1 MSLLGIAIDPK
12 ENQAR
17 LESTHG
23 FIERKGSMDE
33 ELLKLIGAIVLDGSV
48 MKIKYKKEEVA
59 AFLNWVA
66 DGKKPED
73 LPSLAKRLLCLKRE
87 KLRRGVQDPAFAN
100 SFRGNANTMIA
111 EIDAILKNPASIVE
125 CVVEI
130 EKEKCT
136 EKPIATDPAT
146 APAPAPAP
154 AVVEAG
160 SPGDDTKE
168 PVVQPMSL
176 SVSDNLTTT
185 PVDNVG
191 EAKPA
196 ESSDFDAVVTEL
208 ATILRESENDK
219 IRKECVYIIAHLFD
233 NRQALLPQALISYLD
248 VLKGDKQISDKL
260 LILINQ
266 LAIIIP
272 EVEKPAAAVVQ
283 ESINK
288 AVQKAIGP
296 RRYTCSEKV
305 GCLQQLV
312 YASCG
317 GASMLDPLVDHL
329 DKLRAT
335 IATLPEQAAKISQL
349 NTLLSNLRSHIA
361 DKQIELKYPLKDS
374 SITRNIVGEEGY
386 NGADQILSDIDNK
399 YARLAKG
406 NTKRIAELESI
417 DNPEVQRLQIF
428 EELEEEKRLLLNFQQ
443 ILDATSDQDIYTKT
457 KEYLS
462 NIDAALSSLKT
473 SKNVLSVRTECG
485 VRASYYRAELA
496 KAKEQESAAC
506 DEKVAAAMRT
516 AVEQEAASSAKIAEL
531 EAQLVA
537 LKADCDTMLQA
548 AKEAAANA
556 ERKSTNLATSHAAE
570 LDALRAAAASANTRK
585 NASEQANTNARATIA
600 SLTEELGKAKKEAVD
615 CQEKLVAANA
625 SATAK
630 NANLAASKA
639 LAAVKNANLAA
650 SKELAAAKNASK
662 DKVISEMQA
671 QLDKYMEE
679 AEAIKAE
686 LEAEKAGR
694 TSNVDKARANV
705 AAATTNIER
714 LQGDLVNRAT
724 ELEALKGKGAVNS
737 DELAKAAARIAELQA
752 ALAELTRDCDELKKS
767 SATIAKKPT
776 PASASSYTKS
786 ILAGARGEG
795 TYEKIRRAL
804 EAFTQQYKIPGD
816 TLIKKWETLTEQQKK
831 EFQIILD
838 ETGTLKA
845 GADPTRL
852 NTLIRGLKKGG
863 GTQKN
868 KTFARKTR
876 KTRR

>member
-12 ENQAR
+12 ENQSR
-17 LESTHG
+17 LSSAHG

-136 EKPIATDPAT
+136 EKPVAT
-146 APAPAPAP
+146 APVAASAETTASSSGADAIPVSDNVTP
-154 AVVEAG
+154 AVV
-160 SPGDDTKE
+160 
-168 PVVQPMSL
+168 VN
-176 SVSDNLTTT
+176 SD
-185 PVDNVG
+185 
-191 EAKPA
+191 EAKP
-196 ESSDFDAVVTEL
+196 EDSSDFDAVITEL
-208 ATILRESENDK
+208 SAILRESENDK
-219 IRKECVYIIAHLFD
+219 IKKECVYIIAHLFD
-233 NRQALLPQALISYLD
+233 NREALLPQALLSYLD
-248 VLKGDKQISDKL
+248 VLKSDKQISDKL
-260 LILINQ
+260 LVLINK

-272 EVEKPAAAVVQ
+272 EAEKPAAAVVQ
-283 ESINK
+283 EAINK

-312 YASCG
+312 YATCG

-349 NTLLSNLRSHIA
+349 DTLLSNLRSHIA
-361 DKQIELKYPLKDS
+361 DKQIELRYPLKDS
-374 SITRNIVGEEGY
+374 SVTRNIVGEEGY
-386 NGADQILSDIDNK
+386 NGADQILRDIDNK

-406 NTKRIAELESI
+406 NTKRIVELESI
-417 DNPEVQRLQIF
+417 DNPEVQRLQIL

-443 ILDATSDQDIYTKT
+443 ILDATSDQDIINKT
-457 KEYLS
+457 NEYIS

-473 SKNVLSVRTECG
+473 SKNVSSVRTECG
-485 VRASYYRAELA
+485 ARASYYRAELA

-506 DEKVAAAMRT
+506 DEKVAAAIET
-516 AVEQEAASSAKIAEL
+516 AKTQEATSSAKIAEL
-531 EAQLVA
+531 EAKLVA
-537 LKADCDTMLQA
+537 LKADCDTALQV
-548 AKEAAANA
+548 AKEAAAEA
-556 ERKSTNLATSHAAE
+556 ERKSENLAASHAAE
-570 LDALRAAAASANTRK
+570 LTALRNAAAAANTRK

-600 SLTEELGKAKKEAVD
+600 SLTEELGKAKQEAAD

-630 NANLAASKA
+630 NANLAASAA
-639 LAAVKNANLAA
+639 LVAAKNANLVASAANTA
-650 SKELAAAKNASK
+650 SKEKA
-662 DKVISEMQA
+662 ISEMQA
-671 QLDKYMEE
+671 QLKKYEE
-679 AEAIKAE
+679 DAAAIKAE

-694 TSNVDKARANV
+694 TSNIDKARANV
-705 AAATTNIER
+705 AAATANIER
-714 LQGDLVNRAT
+714 LQGNLVNKGS
-724 ELEALKGKGAVNS
+724 ELEALKGKGAVNAG
-737 DELAKAAARIAELQA
+737 EMAKAAARIAELQA
-752 ALAELTRDCDELKKS
+752 ALAELTRDCDELKTKS
-767 SATIAKKPT
+767 VKNTKEVRAAILKKAATAAVSALGTSRSEGKPVRVKRVVSEYARSLSKAQWDDLT
-776 PASASSYTKS
+776 YEERNEIKQILEKSGILTTEDLLTWETAIPKIIASAKG
-786 ILAGARGEG
+786 GAR
-795 TYEKIRRAL
+795 TMKI
-804 EAFTQQYKIPGD
+804 
-816 TLIKKWETLTEQQKK
+816 
-831 EFQIILD
+831 
-838 ETGTLKA
+838 
-845 GADPTRL
+845 
-852 NTLIRGLKKGG
+852 
-863 GTQKN
+863 